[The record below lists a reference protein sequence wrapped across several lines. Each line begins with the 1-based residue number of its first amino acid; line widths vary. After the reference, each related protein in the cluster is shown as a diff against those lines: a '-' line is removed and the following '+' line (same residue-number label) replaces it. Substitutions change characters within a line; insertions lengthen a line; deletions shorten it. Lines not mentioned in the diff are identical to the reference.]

1 MENIKRC
8 RNCGADTNNRGAFC
22 AGCMDESYKKE
33 SVDIKQKLITAL
45 MNAAMENMKKSMDI
59 MDHAI
64 IISQVGCNKKGA
76 ELLNDMYALNA
87 GALKNIKT
95 IACEL
100 AEMES

>member
-1 MENIKRC
+1 MNFEGNKL
-8 RNCGADTNNRGAFC
+8 N
-22 AGCMDESYKKE
+22 
-33 SVDIKQKLITAL
+33 LITIL
-45 MNAAMENMKKSMDI
+45 MNAALENMKKSMDI

-64 IISQVGCNKKGA
+64 IINQVGCNRKGA
-76 ELLNDMYALNA
+76 ELLSDMYALNV